1 MSRVNKSSTEYLDSL
16 LLEGEGLVVR
26 DVMDAFKGYC
36 GLFSF
41 VLSISQMD
49 NLSNSKKIT
58 LIKEILDS
66 SMLFMVRKYKA
77 NLEVYNRIIE
87 DRPEPGKRFND
98 SVVVPLKLQE
108 DYELGI
114 EEAKQLLYI
123 EIEDILKIL
132 NIDLESW
139 TGEVYE

>member
-132 NIDLESW
+132 NIDLES
-139 TGEVYE
+139 